1 MPLRAHLGPGV
12 TGALLGSSGVGK
24 STIVNRLAGYDVR
37 ATQAVRLSD
46 SRGRHMST
54 SRQLVL
60 LPAEGGVLIDTPGM
74 RELQLWDAGEG
85 LAGTFADIEA
95 LAAACRFRD
104 CRHRQ
109 EPGCAVGEAVAGG
122 ALSAG
127 RLASYHKL
135 QDEQSFQARQ
145 MDARALLDEKRRARV
160 ASRAI
165 SRFKDKRR

>member
-1 MPLRAHLGPGV
+1 M

-24 STIVNRLAGYDVR
+24 SSIVNRLVGYDLR
-37 ATQAVRLSD
+37 ATQAVRLAD

-60 LPAEGGVLIDTPGM
+60 LPDAGGVLIDTPGM

-85 LAGTFADIEA
+85 LAGTFADIED

-109 EPGCAVGEAVAGG
+109 EPGCAVREAAASG
-122 ALSAG
+122 ALPAG
-127 RLASYHKL
+127 RLASYQKL
-135 QDEQSFQARQ
+135 QDEQAFQARQ
-145 MDARALLDEKRRARV
+145 VDQRALLDDKRRARLR
-160 ASRAI
+160 SRAL